1 MKLIEL
7 KCKNCNASLEIED
20 SATSVTCKYCHSKF
34 LVDDEVRA
42 TSKLVKDSVDIAKNE
57 LKEERKTGLKIGV
70 SIVAIAIIGLVILGG
85 ALSRKSLDNKKKIN
99 VFDYIE
105 VSYGGNNGD
114 GTMEIS
120 IKDNDE
126 GIVLSDFNCKYKNV
140 LLSNNDKV
148 KVACTSNNY
157 LLIENEKTYVVEGL
171 HTYLNDINELD
182 NKLLNDIHDISNI
195 EIDKV
200 VKAMPLKITNY
211 NKKQIKTILISD
223 KNTNKVYDIYEVAID
238 INNKYAGTIYEVAV
252 INNVIEYDGKINYDS
267 SNNIGTL
274 AKLAG
279 FQVNGYDSLNE
290 AELAI
295 KKAQTSES
303 KISEK

>member
-20 SATSVTCKYCHSKF
+20 SATSGTCKYCHSKF

-42 TSKLVKDSVDIAKNE
+42 TSKMVKDSVDIAKNE

-157 LLIENEKTYVVEGL
+157 LLIENEKIYVVEGL
-171 HTYLNDINELD
+171 
-182 NKLLNDIHDISNI
+182 I

-295 KKAQTSES
+295 KKVQTSES

>member
-20 SATSVTCKYCHSKF
+20 SATSVTCKYCHSTF
-34 LVDDEVRA
+34 LIDDEVRA
-42 TSKLVKDSVDIAKNE
+42 TSKFVKDSVNIAKRE
-57 LKEERKTGLKIGV
+57 LKEERKNGLKIGI
-70 SIVAIAIIGLVILGG
+70 SITVVTIIVFIILG
-85 ALSRKSLDNKKKIN
+85 AILSKRSIDNKKKIN
-99 VFDYIE
+99 IFDYIE
-105 VSYGGNNGD
+105 VSYSGNTGD
-114 GTMEIS
+114 GTMELS
-120 IKDNDE
+120 IKENDD

-140 LLSNNDKV
+140 LLSNNDKI
-148 KVACTSNNY
+148 KVTCTSNSY
-157 LLIENEKTYVVEGL
+157 LLIENEKIYVVEGL
-171 HTYLNDINELD
+171 NAYLNDINELD
-182 NKLLNDIHDISNI
+182 NELLNDIHDISNI

-200 VKAMPLKITNY
+200 VKSMPLKITNY
-211 NKKQIKTILISD
+211 NKKQVKTYLISD
-223 KNTNKVYDIYEVAID
+223 KNTNKVYDVYEVAID